1 MRINH
6 RAQACKAN
14 TRVQLRT
21 IHQSKESF
29 KRAHERNDSIRWI
42 AKEHKV
48 CLEEKGLV
56 NFEEMVAED

>member
-1 MRINH
+1 MCINH

-14 TRVQLRT
+14 TRVQLIK

-29 KRAHERNDSIRWI
+29 KRAHERNDSIKWI
-42 AKEHKV
+42 AEEHKV

-56 NFEEMVAED
+56 SFKEMIAED